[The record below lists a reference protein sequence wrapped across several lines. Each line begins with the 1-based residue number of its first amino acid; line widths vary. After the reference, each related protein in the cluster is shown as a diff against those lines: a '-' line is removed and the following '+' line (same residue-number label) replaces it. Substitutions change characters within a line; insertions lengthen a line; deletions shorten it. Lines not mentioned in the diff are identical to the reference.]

1 MAKNYAALARS
12 VIAALGGV
20 DNISAV
26 THCMT
31 RLRFVIK
38 DDQLIDSPTLKTIPG
53 VLGVVR
59 SDNQCQVIIGNTVS
73 QAFQEVVSLLPGDMQ
88 PVQPVG
94 KPKLTLRRI
103 GAGILDAL
111 ISTMSPLIPAIIGGS
126 MVKLLAMILE
136 MSGVLTKG
144 SPTLTILN
152 VIGDGAFFFLPL
164 MVAAS
169 AAIKFKTNM
178 SLAIAIAGVL
188 VHPSFI
194 ELMAKAAQ
202 GEHVEFALI
211 PVTAVKYTYTVI
223 PALVMTWCLSYIER
237 WVDRITPAVTKNFLK
252 PMLIVLIAAPLAI
265 LLIGP
270 IGIWIGSAIS
280 ALVYTIHG
288 YLGWLSVAIM
298 GALWPLLV
306 MTGMHRVFTPTIIQ
320 TIAET
325 GKEGMVMPSE
335 IGKEGMVMPS
345 EIGANLSLGG
355 SSLAVAW
362 KTKNPEL
369 RQTALAAAASA
380 IMAGISEPALY
391 GVAIRLKRPLI
402 ASLISGFI
410 CGAVAGMA
418 GLASH
423 SMAAPG
429 LFTSVQF
436 FDPANPMSIV
446 WVFAVMALAVVLSF
460 ILTLLLGFED
470 IPVEEA
476 AAEARKHQSAQPTV
490 AKEVSLN

>member
-1 MAKNYAALARS
+1 MSKNYAALAQQI
-12 VIAALGGV
+12 VAAIGGV
-20 DNISAV
+20 DNVAAV

-31 RLRFVIK
+31 RLRFVVK
-38 DDQLIDSPTLKTIPG
+38 DDEQVDSSTLKGLAG

-73 QAFQEVVSLLPGDMQ
+73 QAYREVVNLLPGDLRPAEPQ
-88 PVQPVG
+88 G
-94 KPKLTLRRI
+94 KAPLTL
-103 GAGILDAL
+103 LAL
-111 ISTMSPLIPAIIGGS
+111 
-126 MVKLLAMILE
+126 
-136 MSGVLTKG
+136 
-144 SPTLTILN
+144 
-152 VIGDGAFFFLPL
+152 IGDGAFFFLPL

-169 AAIKFKTNM
+169 AAVKFKTNM

-188 VHPSFI
+188 VHPGFI

-202 GEHVEFALI
+202 GEHVEFAFI

-270 IGIWIGSAIS
+270 LGIWIGSAIS
-280 ALVYTIHG
+280 ALVYTIHS

-298 GALWPLLV
+298 GGLWPLLV

-325 GKEGMVMPSE
+325 
-335 IGKEGMVMPS
+335 GKEGMVMPS

-380 IMAGISEPALY
+380 ILAGISEPALY
-391 GVAIRLKRPLI
+391 GVAVRLKRPLI

-410 CGAVAGMA
+410 CGAVAGIA

-436 FDPANPMSIV
+436 FDPANPMTIV
-446 WVFAVMALAVVLSF
+446 WVFSVMALSVVLSF
-460 ILTLLLGFED
+460 ALTLILGFED
-470 IPVEEA
+470 IPVEQA
-476 AAEARKHQSAQPTV
+476 AADARARQARAQ
-490 AKEVSLN
+490 ASHA

>member
-1 MAKNYAALARS
+1 MAKNYAALANDVVS
-12 VIAALGGV
+12 ALGGR
-20 DNISAV
+20 DNIVAV

-31 RLRFVIK
+31 RLRFVLK
-38 DDQLIDSPTLKTIPG
+38 DESLTDAPRLKSING

-59 SDNQCQVIIGNTVS
+59 NDNQCQVIIGNTVS
-73 QAFQEVVSLLPGDMQ
+73 QAYREVVSLLPTDLQ
-88 PVQPVG
+88 PAVPEGPQ
-94 KPKLTLRRI
+94 KMTLRRI

-111 ISTMSPLIPAIIGGS
+111 IGTMSPLIPAIIGGS

-136 MSGVLTKG
+136 MTGALEKG
-144 SPTLTILN
+144 APTLTLLTL
-152 VIGDGAFFFLPL
+152 IGDGAFFFLPL

-169 AAIKFKTNM
+169 AAVKFKTNM

-188 VHPSFI
+188 VHPGFI
-194 ELMAKAAQ
+194 ELIAKAAQ
-202 GEHVEFALI
+202 GEHVEFAFI

-252 PMLIVLIAAPLAI
+252 PMPIVLIAAPLAI
-265 LLIGP
+265 VLIGP
-270 IGIWIGSAIS
+270 LGIWIGSAIS

-288 YLGWLSVAIM
+288 YLCWLSVAIM
-298 GALWPLLV
+298 CALWPLLG

-320 TIAET
+320 TIADT
-325 GKEGMVMPSE
+325 
-335 IGKEGMVMPS
+335 GKEGMVMPS

-391 GVAIRLKRPLI
+391 GAALRLKRPLI

-410 CGAVAGMA
+410 CGAVAGIA

-436 FDPANPMSIV
+436 FDPANPMTIV
-446 WVFAVMALAVVLSF
+446 WVFGVMALAVVLSF
-460 ILTLLLGFED
+460 VLTLILGFED
-470 IPVEEA
+470 IPVEDD
-476 AAEARKHQSAQPTV
+476 AEKARALQSAPVQ
-490 AKEVSLN
+490 AKAAQV